1 MQRFNVILV
10 GDFHQF
16 PPVASK
22 SSASS
27 YWPCHPEETMCSKCL
42 DANSEQFDTVVRLK
56 TQVRVTAIQSGTTF
70 FNTRGTAT
78 ARNYISM
85 SRSLVL
91 VTNKS
96 MTLLRFTNLGTT
108 LVICPA
114 FDVQKADTAAIVQ
127 SVRTWQ
133 MEVSLQ

>member
-1 MQRFNVILV
+1 
-10 GDFHQF
+10 
-16 PPVASK
+16 
-22 SSASS
+22 
-27 YWPCHPEETMCSKCL
+27 MCSKCL

-56 TQVRVTAIQSGTTF
+56 MQVRVTAIQSGTT

-78 ARNYISM
+78 ARNYISIL
-85 SRSLVL
+85 RSLVL

-127 SVRTWQ
+127 SVRAWQ